1 MYGDARKASKDARL
15 FNKIGIIIGS
25 ISLAVSLA
33 MIVLVVIIILLSDWE
48 FRVLDA
54 EAEEQFSYAFSGI

>member
-1 MYGDARKASKDARL
+1 MYDDARKASKDARL

-33 MIVLVVIIILLSDWE
+33 MIVLVVIINISVRL
-48 FRVLDA
+48 RVLRA
-54 EAEEQFSYAFSGI
+54 